1 MGNNHYTSIAVDLDS
16 VLADTPAIAVGP
28 FESGTIIAPTASPGS
43 SRTIS
48 CYVSH
53 AEDGDYRVLYD
64 SDGSTAVQI
73 AGATQQEAQKI
84 PTAAL
89 DGVMWLKLLPATNDV
104 AGVKLTFN

>member
-1 MGNNHYTSIAVDLDS
+1 MADKLYVSISVDLDS
-16 VLADTPAIAVGP
+16 TLADTPAIAVGP
-28 FESGTIIAPTASPGS
+28 FESGTIICPASMTGQN
-43 SRTIS
+43 ID

-73 AGATQQEAQKI
+73 PGATQQEAQKI

-89 DGVMWLKLLPATNDV
+89 DGVMWLKLVPATNDI

>member
-1 MGNNHYTSIAVDLDS
+1 MADNHYASIAVDLDS

-28 FESGTIIAPTASPGS
+28 FEAGTIICPASMTGQN
-43 SRTIS
+43 ID

-73 AGATQQEAQKI
+73 TGATQQEAQKI

-89 DGVMWLKLLPATNDV
+89 DGVMWLKLVPATNDI

>member
-1 MGNNHYTSIAVDLDS
+1 MADNHYASIAVDLDS

-28 FESGTIIAPTASPGS
+28 FEAGTIICPASMTGQN
-43 SRTIS
+43 IA

-53 AEDGDYRVLYD
+53 AEDGDYRVLYE

-73 AGATQQEAQKI
+73 TGATQQEAQKI

-89 DGVMWLKLLPATNDV
+89 DGVMWLKLLPASDDV